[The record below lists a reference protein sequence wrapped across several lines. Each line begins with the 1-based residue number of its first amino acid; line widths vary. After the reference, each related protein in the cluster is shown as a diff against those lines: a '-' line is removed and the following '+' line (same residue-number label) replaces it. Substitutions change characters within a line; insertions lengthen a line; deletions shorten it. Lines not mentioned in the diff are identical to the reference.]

1 MTNTNINEANRLLS
15 SHVAVYAVPVEEI
28 ILEYEVAK
36 EEWLY
41 IAAAIEVWSRR
52 HAGFLW
58 DSLGGRNSKGTYP
71 LRIGLLPNLSQE
83 ALGELKGM
91 LEPLLATT
99 ASQPVHTGP
108 KVLS

>member
-1 MTNTNINEANRLLS
+1 MTNTNINEGNRLFG
-15 SHVAVYAVPVEEI
+15 SHIAVYAAPVDEI

-36 EEWLY
+36 EEWLN
-41 IAAAIEVWSRR
+41 IAAAVQVWSRR

-71 LRIGLLPNLSQE
+71 LRIGLTPNLSQE
-83 ALGELKGM
+83 ALGDLKGT

-99 ASQPVHTGP
+99 VSQPVHTEP